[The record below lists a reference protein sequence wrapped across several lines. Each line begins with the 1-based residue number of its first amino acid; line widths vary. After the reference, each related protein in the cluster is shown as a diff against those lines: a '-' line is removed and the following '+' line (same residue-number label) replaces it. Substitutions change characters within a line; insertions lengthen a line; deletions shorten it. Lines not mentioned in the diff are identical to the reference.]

1 MHHPMYTKSHII
13 YSANAFRRSLTPS
26 SGSPV

>member
-1 MHHPMYTKSHII
+1 MHHTKSHINYI
-13 YSANAFRRSLTPS
+13 ANLFRRSLTPS